1 MEFYKTLTQRS
12 GIQTILQ
19 KIKEQGPISKRELQE
34 VTGLSWGHISQVSKR
49 FLEEGY
55 IVVKEQELTAGRTR
69 DLLDINP
76 DDNYIIGIDLNSQ
89 RMRIVL
95 VDMKGH
101 VVYQNRIIWMK
112 QEKEV
117 VLNTIFREVDGI
129 MHQYCEKKILGI
141 GFAVQGIVDI
151 LGGISVKIGSI
162 ENWNQVPLKDIM
174 TERYGIDVILAH
186 DPDCLM
192 KSECSFGVL
201 KNSDI
206 LDAITV
212 NYNYGLGVGM
222 SIMINGHIYVGA
234 QGKAGELGHTILNVK
249 DNGWHDMLVQ
259 HINKKDDKIDMQ
271 KLGNYIGQ
279 SIAIVNSILNPEI
292 IVMHI
297 AEPDYKEVIFA
308 CVEYYLKEY
317 SYNQNVSLK
326 LSKLDRNVKAIG
338 AALMVI
344 DEQIDKII

>member
-34 VTGLSWGHISQVSKR
+34 VTGLSWGHVSQVSKR

-95 VDMKGH
+95 VDMKGR
-101 VVYQNRIIWMK
+101 VVYQNRMIWTK
-112 QEKEV
+112 QEKDI
-117 VLNTIFREVDGI
+117 VLNTIFHEVDCI

-151 LGGISVKIGSI
+151 LGGVSVSISSI
-162 ENWNQVPLKDIM
+162 ENWVQVPLKDIM
-174 TERYGIDVILAH
+174 TERYGINVILAH

-192 KSECSFGVL
+192 KSECSFGIL

-206 LDAITV
+206 QNAITV

-222 SIMINGHIYVGA
+222 SIMIHGHIYVGA
-234 QGKAGELGHTILNVK
+234 QGKAGELGHAIFNVRE
-249 DNGWHDMLVQ
+249 DGWHDMLAQ
-259 HINKKDDKIDMQ
+259 YISKRDDEIDMQ
-271 KLGNYIGQ
+271 VLGSYIGR
-279 SIAIVNSILNPEI
+279 SVAMVNSFLNPEVI
-292 IVMHI
+292 IVHI
-297 AEPDYKEVIFA
+297 AEPDYKEVIF
-308 CVEYYLKEY
+308 ESIKDYLKGY
-317 SYNQNVSLK
+317 SYNRDVKLK
-326 LSKLDRNVKAIG
+326 LSTLDRNVKAIG
-338 AALMVI
+338 ATLMVI
-344 DEQIDKII
+344 DEWIDKII